1 MLLYTIINEI
11 SNVVN
16 YKTVRGIRT
25 MEWIERLND
34 AIAYIEE
41 HLTEEIDYERLG
53 KIACCSSYHFQRMFT
68 YMAGVPLSEY
78 IRRRK
83 MSLAAVDLQSTGIK
97 IIDVAGKY
105 GYNSPTAFNRAFQS
119 VHGIAPSAVKNEG
132 VSVKSFPPVSF
143 KIIVKGVEEMNYRIE
158 TKDVFRIVGV
168 SVPLEKDIEK
178 NFAVIP
184 RKWQETALN
193 GTLQKLTGLMDTQPM
208 GVLGVSTCNDTEPWR
223 YYIAVASSQTD
234 QDLEEYTVPAA
245 TWAIFPG
252 TGTNQSI
259 QELERRIVTEWLPTS
274 GYEYGSAPDVEVY
287 LNPDPQNAQYEVWI
301 PVVRKA

>member
-1 MLLYTIINEI
+1 
-11 SNVVN
+11 
-16 YKTVRGIRT
+16 
-25 MEWIERLND
+25 MEWIERLNE
-34 AIAYIEE
+34 AMGYMEE
-41 HLTEEIDYERLG
+41 HLADEIDMEKLG

-83 MSLAAVDLQSTGIK
+83 MSLAAVDLQGKDRK
-97 IIDVAGKY
+97 IIDVAAKY
-105 GYNSPTAFNRAFQS
+105 GYSSPTAFNRAFQS

-132 VSVKSFPPVSF
+132 VSVKSFPPIQF
-143 KIIVKGVEEMNYRIE
+143 KITVKGVEEMNYRIE
-158 TKDVFRIVGV
+158 TKDAFRITGV
-168 SVPLEKDIEK
+168 SVPLNKDIEK

-184 RKWQETALN
+184 SKWQEIAMD
-193 GTLQKLTGLMDTQPM
+193 GTLQKLIGMMDTEPM

-223 YYIAVASSQTD
+223 YYIAVSTKKTGE
-234 QDLEEYTVPAA
+234 DLEEYMVPAA

-252 TGTNQSI
+252 EGTNQSI

-274 GYEYGSAPDVEVY
+274 GYEYGNAPDVEVY

-301 PVVRKA
+301 PVVKK